1 MNGKSV
7 LPIEQ
12 PVCTTPAIFVSQLF
26 ISFCIFGTILG
37 CAGYQF
43 GSRSMFR
50 PDIRTVYVPMVR
62 NESFRHDL
70 GPRLTEAI
78 VRKIQDRTPYRVTS
92 DPNADSVLT
101 CRIGSDDKQ
110 VLTET
115 ATDELRAL
123 DVVVSVDASWVGRRG
138 EVLMENR
145 ILPAGEL
152 AIVFS
157 QESRVVTEAGQSIE
171 SELQIAIEDLADRI
185 VSQMEARW

>member
-1 MNGKSV
+1 MFSS
-7 LPIEQ
+7 L
-12 PVCTTPAIFVSQLF
+12 
-26 ISFCIFGTILG
+26 LG

-123 DVVVSVDASWVGRRG
+123 DIVVSVDASWVGRRG

-171 SELQIAIEDLADRI
+171 SELQIAIEDLAERI